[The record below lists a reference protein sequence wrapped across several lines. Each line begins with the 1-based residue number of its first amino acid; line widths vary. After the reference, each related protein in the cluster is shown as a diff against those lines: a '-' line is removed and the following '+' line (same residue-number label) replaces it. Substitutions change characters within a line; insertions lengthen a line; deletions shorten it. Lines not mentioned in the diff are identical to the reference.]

1 MSFKIAYGAGHR
13 LVTAG
18 KEFPAETDPT
28 RTKEWTVNDRVAR
41 YFAEAAAQYDGVELL
56 RVDDPAGIAPISVEQ
71 RNKAANDWG
80 ADFCLSI
87 HHNSAGRVFSGG
99 GVVAY
104 VGPGVDTLTK
114 RYQRAL
120 YDAVIAATGLKG
132 NRATPLATANL
143 AMCNGTI
150 APAVLMELGFMDST
164 VDAPIILTDAFSK
177 AAGYALMEGIASVA
191 GLTKTDPVGDGSAW
205 SQADREWA
213 VANGLF
219 IGDGTGNYHWRDA
232 PTREELAAVLHR
244 YASLAK

>member
-18 KEFPAETDPT
+18 KEFPAELDPNQ
-28 RTKEWTVNDRVAR
+28 TKEWTVNDRVAR
-41 YFAEAAAQYDGVELL
+41 YFAEAAEQYDGVELL
-56 RVDDPAGIAPISVEQ
+56 RVDDPDGMAAISVEQ

-104 VGPGVDTLTK
+104 VGPGVDSLT
-114 RYQRAL
+114 RSYQSAL
-120 YDAVIAATGLKG
+120 YNAVIAATGLKG

-191 GLTKTDPVGDGSAW
+191 GLTKSDPAGDGSAW
-205 SQADREWA
+205 SAADREWA

-219 IGDGTGNYHWRDA
+219 TGDGTGNYHWREA
-232 PTREELAAVLHR
+232 VTREELAAVLHR

>member
-1 MSFKIAYGAGHR
+1 MPFKIAYGAGHR
-13 LVTAG
+13 LVTPG
-18 KEFPAETDPT
+18 KEFPAETDPA

-56 RVDDPAGIAPISVEQ
+56 RVDDPEGVAPISVTE

-87 HHNSAGRVFSGG
+87 HHNSAGRIFSGG

-104 VGPGVDTLTK
+104 VGPGVDALTK
-114 RYQRAL
+114 RYQSAL

-132 NRATPLATANL
+132 NRANPLATANL

-164 VDAPIILTDAFSK
+164 VDAPIILTDAFSR
-177 AAGYALMEGIASVA
+177 AAGYALMDGIAAVA
-191 GLTKTDPVGDGSAW
+191 GLTKSVDAGEGAEW
-205 SQADREWA
+205 SREDREWA
-213 VANGLF
+213 VSNGLF
-219 IGDGTGNYHWRDA
+219 LGDADGSFRWRDGV
-232 PTREELAAVLHR
+232 TREELAAVLHR
-244 YASLAK
+244 YANLSK

>member
-1 MSFKIAYGAGHR
+1 MPFKIAYGAGHR

-41 YFAEAAAQYDGVELL
+41 YFAEAAAQYDVELL
-56 RVDDPAGIAPISVEQ
+56 RVDDPEGIAPISVEQ
-71 RNKAANDWG
+71 RNKAANEWG

-87 HHNSAGRVFSGG
+87 HHNSAGKIFSGG

-114 RYQRAL
+114 SYQRAL

-143 AMCNGTI
+143 LMCNGTI

-191 GLTKTDPVGDGSAW
+191 GLTKSVDSGEGAEWSREARDWAVTQGLFVGD
-205 SQADREWA
+205 AD
-213 VANGLF
+213 
-219 IGDGTGNYHWRDA
+219 GNFRWRDNV
-232 PTREELAAVLHR
+232 TREELAVVLQR
-244 YASLAK
+244 LSK

>member
-1 MSFKIAYGAGHR
+1 MPFKIAYGAGHR

-18 KEFPAETDPT
+18 KEFPAETDPS
-28 RTKEWTVNDRVAR
+28 RTKEWVVNDRVAR
-41 YFAEAAAQYDGVELL
+41 YFAEAAAQYEGVELL
-56 RVDDPAGIAPISVEQ
+56 RVDDPEGIAPISVAE

-87 HHNSAGRVFSGG
+87 HHNSAGRIFSGG

-104 VGPGVDTLTK
+104 VGPGVDALTK
-114 RYQRAL
+114 SYQRAL

-132 NRATPLATANL
+132 NRANPLATANL

-177 AAGYALMEGIASVA
+177 AAGYALMDGIAAVA
-191 GLTKTDPVGDGSAW
+191 GLTKAVDAGEGAEW
-205 SQADREWA
+205 SKADREWA
-213 VANGLF
+213 VENGLF
-219 IGDGTGNYHWRDA
+219 LGDANGDFRWREGV
-232 PTREELAAVLHR
+232 TREELAAVLHR
-244 YASLAK
+244 YSKL

>member
-1 MSFKIAYGAGHR
+1 MPFKIAYGAGHR

-87 HHNSAGRVFSGG
+87 HHNSAGRIFSGG

-104 VGPGVDTLTK
+104 VGPGVDALTK

-132 NRATPLATANL
+132 NRANPLATANL

-164 VDAPIILTDAFSK
+164 VDAPIILTDAFAR
-177 AAGYALMEGIASVA
+177 AAGYALMDGIAAVA

-213 VANGLF
+213 VESGLF

-244 YASLAK
+244 YSKL

>member
-18 KEFPAETDPT
+18 KEFPAELDPNQ
-28 RTKEWTVNDRVAR
+28 TKEWTINDRVAR

-56 RVDDPAGIAPISVEQ
+56 RVDDPDGMAAISVEQ

-104 VGPGVDTLTK
+104 VGPGVDSLT
-114 RYQRAL
+114 RSYQSAL
-120 YDAVIAATGLKG
+120 YNAVIAATGLKG

-164 VDAPIILTDAFSK
+164 VDAPIILTEAFSK
-177 AAGYALMEGIASVA
+177 AAGYALMEGISSVA
-191 GLTKTDPVGDGSAW
+191 GLTKSDPAGDGSAW
-205 SQADREWA
+205 STADREWA

-219 IGDGTGNYHWRDA
+219 TGDGTGNYHWREA
-232 PTREELAAVLHR
+232 VTREELAAVLHR